1 MLIDGETRLLTLMG
15 DPVAHS
21 RSPFIH
27 NTALQHQGHNMV
39 YVTTRVE
46 AGEVREAVAGLRA
59 LHVAGANVTIPHKE
73 AVLPFLDA
81 VHPRAKAVG
90 AVNTIVAQPDRTL
103 RGDNTDVVGFLEPLA
118 PYRAALQGASVIIL
132 GAGGAARAAAYA
144 LLTTF
149 GLERL
154 TLAARRPDQAEHL
167 AAHLAPHDASGTLH
181 VVPLD
186 RAGQLVR
193 QAKLVVNA
201 TPVGMHPRT
210 DATPWPAPGDFTAE
224 HLVYDL
230 IYNPRET
237 RLLQEAAAQGATPIG
252 GLGMLIGQAAA
263 AYEQWTGA
271 AMPVKVVREA
281 LRTS

>member
-1 MLIDGETRLLTLMG
+1 MLIDGETRLLTLIG

-39 YVTTRVE
+39 YVTTRVR

-73 AVLPFLDA
+73 AVLPFLDE

-90 AVNTIVAQPDRTL
+90 AVNTIVARPDRTL

-118 PYRAALQGASVIIL
+118 PYRAALQGASVVIL

-144 LLTTF
+144 LLSTYE
-149 GLERL
+149 LERL
-154 TLAARRPDQAEHL
+154 TLAARRPAQAEQL
-167 AAHLAPHDASGTLH
+167 AAHLAPHAAGDALH

-186 RAGQLVR
+186 RAGQRVR

-210 DATPWPAPGDFTAE
+210 DATPWPTPGDFTAQ
-224 HLVYDL
+224 HVVYDL
-230 IYNPRET
+230 IYTPRHT
-237 RLLQEAAAQGATPIG
+237 RLLQEATAQGATAVG

-263 AYEQWTGA
+263 AYAQWTGA
-271 AMPVKVVREA
+271 AMPVEVVREA
-281 LRTS
+281 LRHS

>member
-1 MLIDGETRLLTLMG
+1 MLIDGETRLLTLIG

-46 AGEVREAVAGLRA
+46 EGEVREAMAGLRA
-59 LHVAGANVTIPHKE
+59 LHAAGANVTIPHKE
-73 AVLPFLDA
+73 TVLPFLDE

-118 PYRAALQGASVIIL
+118 PYRAALQGVSVVIL

-154 TLAARRPDQAEHL
+154 TLAARRPAQAEHL
-167 AAHLAPHDASGTLH
+167 ATHLAPHDAGDALH

-186 RAGQLVR
+186 RAQRLVR
-193 QAKLVVNA
+193 HAKLVVNA

-210 DATPWPAPGDFTAE
+210 DATPWPAPGDFTPE

-230 IYNPRET
+230 IYNPRHT
-237 RLLQEAAAQGATPIG
+237 RLLQEAAAQGATAIG

-263 AYEQWTGA
+263 AYAQWTGA
-271 AMPVKVVREA
+271 AMPVEVVREA
-281 LRTS
+281 LRKS

>member
-1 MLIDGETRLLTLMG
+1 MLIDGETRLLTLIG

-39 YVTTRVE
+39 YVTTRVRE
-46 AGEVREAVAGLRA
+46 GDVREAVAGLRA

-73 AVLPFLDA
+73 AVLPFLDE
-81 VHPRAKAVG
+81 VHPRAQAVG
-90 AVNTIVAQPDRTL
+90 AVNTIVAEPNRTL

-154 TLAARRPDQAEHL
+154 TLAARRPHQAEQL
-167 AAHLAPHDASGTLH
+167 AAHLAPHDAGDALH
-181 VVPLD
+181 VVPLE
-186 RAGQLVR
+186 RAERLVR
-193 QAKLVVNA
+193 RAKLVVNA

-237 RLLQEAAAQGATPIG
+237 RLLREAAAQGATAIG

-263 AYEQWTGA
+263 AYAQWTGT
-271 AMPVKVVREA
+271 AMPVEVVREA